1 MIIWQLYPSFTIPLL
16 GDVKTRAQAKK
27 DLKKGKK
34 DKTATEEDDD
44 DENKPKKI
52 KKPKETLSQMLAKA
66 EAKQETEEE
75 VKERKRIEKE
85 KEREK
90 RKNEQKRKAVKVLT
104 SGDRLLEDKVYLSM
118 LAEGGIGSRA
128 DLVDDIINE
137 DVCLEA
143 KEALDFLNAREKF
156 WDQIDL
162 GSDAAKRKS
171 KRKGNPSVESFR
183 FLM

>member
-1 MIIWQLYPSFTIPLL
+1 
-16 GDVKTRAQAKK
+16 
-27 DLKKGKK
+27 
-34 DKTATEEDDD
+34 
-44 DENKPKKI
+44 
-52 KKPKETLSQMLAKA
+52 MLAKA

-75 VKERKRIEKE
+75 IKERKRIEKE

-156 WDQIDL
+156 WDQLYI
-162 GSDAAKRKS
+162 
-171 KRKGNPSVESFR
+171 
-183 FLM
+183 